1 MPRDDR
7 VIDLAEAG
15 FAPLV
20 GGPDGLGADDRHGT
34 HGAGTLGMVGD
45 ETWSQRAPTGGP
57 RLMSRRVNRPAE
69 RVAARQLRL
78 VGRQSDTLHT
88 RTEDGATIFHAAYLA
103 VMWDTYASLSR

>member
-1 MPRDDR
+1 M
-7 VIDLAEAG
+7 A
-15 FAPLV
+15 
-20 GGPDGLGADDRHGT
+20 
-34 HGAGTLGMVGD
+34 GD
-45 ETWSQRAPTGGP
+45 EKWSQRAPTGGS
-57 RLMSRRVNRPAE
+57 RLMGRRVNRAAE